1 MKKIFAILR
10 KEYVE
15 TRTESLVFLLIGL
28 AAPYLVLLS
37 INAENEYSAKEL
49 LTEGTQWLP
58 AGALFALWINLVILA
73 ATAFSRERENGTL
86 ETLRRTVK
94 DWRLAAAAKFGYVLI
109 STAVM
114 AAVFALV
121 WAAAT
126 RIFSGAVVWLD
137 FISGGELK
145 KAGYEYLNDFPL
157 RDLQLVLL
165 DSFVWG
171 IFWSGRVRK
180 QVGAIFSAVLC
191 AVATGWVVGFAAKA
205 FNLDPNAALACRMA
219 LLAAVLAFAP
229 VRSRFGFRDFAR
241 AESSSEP
248 RGPIDAKA
256 WQEFDAIKPGGRP
269 ISAVGALLER
279 AFGSMSL
286 YGATFAALMI
296 ELAFLFVLR
305 GIVFMFRATEIPVS
319 LLTPWALLILC
330 SAFGSGLFADVRDGN
345 SPVRQRL
352 PLFPTTYWLC
362 NAFAYAV
369 VSAVLYATAW
379 LAMPSDGWAAEGFD
393 LSIAALLWALSFA
406 TLLWAAALKGSRV
419 TVAFVS
425 FAVSLAVFLLLG
437 AYVWNKAAGFESAE
451 HAVKASFAAT
461 FAAFVAASYITVRR
475 KLSARRAPIASS
487 VPLALVAIAVA
498 CAACWD
504 RPEYPQQPLE
514 ELTVAK
520 QIELES
526 TETPEEYLK
535 RVEKIKQTLEEEISE
550 RVFPKRG
557 NINVLTVDELND
569 AALHLLR
576 TYEATK
582 LRAAAPD
589 AAAIA
594 ETNFYNTLNKI
605 QNNSLMG
612 FKTSD
617 TLNFLNSIPE
627 RRPTPEELAQNA
639 YVNLQYGPLE
649 FVVNANERKSL
660 LEWRK
665 NKKEE
670 WRVATWNI
678 CQCMPSRIRRSY
690 ADVGGETPNSLLSL
704 KVGRKIYDEIV
715 WNLLPFTFYAHH
727 KENEVARR
735 ALVAETVVKGSYSSL
750 GLWPQSFE
758 EALIVGKQVPT
769 PKGFAQDS
777 EPILPRQV
785 KDLSKIPPVP
795 ADTLQPFLNTDG
807 KPFFVEGVDG
817 NEAWSSSK
825 GQNYVQYRVPN
836 PDYVGKKGQVAF
848 FTSSVPATPLYDKT
862 GLRLLN
868 KDGALYYAVEYDAI
882 ENGRPIQLVEDP
894 GDDEPPF
901 PHAENTVTTRT
912 KRPSPPNGV
921 PIYCRVRAVDFF
933 GPDYRKSYELK
944 SVWKKTVYP
953 EPTAASVDMTKWENV
968 YPKPTPEEIL
978 EIEKS
983 NKSIRIEPVVS
994 YVDDEGKEIMEN
1006 SEPKYWRRTGVFA
1019 DVWNVD
1025 LPEYQFAFPLADT
1038 RDLDDC
1044 SILEFQNVGDYRVIP
1059 AVEYAIKNGTVYT
1072 HKRGILFDVQ
1082 SAPALSVYKRSVDP
1096 LDETAANKSKRKLLF
1111 VPLSDRRY

>member
-10 KEYVE
+10 KEYME

-28 AAPYLVLLS
+28 AAPYLILLGF
-37 INAENEYSAKEL
+37 NAENEYSAKEL

-137 FISGGELK
+137 FISGGGLK

-171 IFWSGRVRK
+171 IFWSGRVKK

-248 RGPIDAKA
+248 RVPIDAKA

-305 GIVFMFRATEIPVS
+305 GIVFMFPAAEIPVS

-526 TETPEEYLK
+526 TETPEEY
-535 RVEKIKQTLEEEISE
+535 Q
-550 RVFPKRG
+550 
-557 NINVLTVDELND
+557 
-569 AALHLLR
+569 
-576 TYEATK
+576 
-582 LRAAAPD
+582 RA
-589 AAAIA
+589 
-594 ETNFYNTLNKI
+594 N
-605 QNNSLMG
+605 
-612 FKTSD
+612 
-617 TLNFLNSIPE
+617 
-627 RRPTPEELAQNA
+627 R
-639 YVNLQYGPLE
+639 
-649 FVVNANERKSL
+649 
-660 LEWRK
+660 
-665 NKKEE
+665 
-670 WRVATWNI
+670 
-678 CQCMPSRIRRSY
+678 
-690 ADVGGETPNSLLSL
+690 
-704 KVGRKIYDEIV
+704 
-715 WNLLPFTFYAHH
+715 
-727 KENEVARR
+727 
-735 ALVAETVVKGSYSSL
+735 
-750 GLWPQSFE
+750 
-758 EALIVGKQVPT
+758 
-769 PKGFAQDS
+769 
-777 EPILPRQV
+777 
-785 KDLSKIPPVP
+785 
-795 ADTLQPFLNTDG
+795 
-807 KPFFVEGVDG
+807 
-817 NEAWSSSK
+817 
-825 GQNYVQYRVPN
+825 
-836 PDYVGKKGQVAF
+836 
-848 FTSSVPATPLYDKT
+848 
-862 GLRLLN
+862 
-868 KDGALYYAVEYDAI
+868 
-882 ENGRPIQLVEDP
+882 
-894 GDDEPPF
+894 
-901 PHAENTVTTRT
+901 
-912 KRPSPPNGV
+912 
-921 PIYCRVRAVDFF
+921 
-933 GPDYRKSYELK
+933 
-944 SVWKKTVYP
+944 
-953 EPTAASVDMTKWENV
+953 
-968 YPKPTPEEIL
+968 
-978 EIEKS
+978 
-983 NKSIRIEPVVS
+983 
-994 YVDDEGKEIMEN
+994 
-1006 SEPKYWRRTGVFA
+1006 RRTQRRGA
-1019 DVWNVD
+1019 SSPQD
-1025 LPEYQFAFPLADT
+1025 L
-1038 RDLDDC
+1038 
-1044 SILEFQNVGDYRVIP
+1044 
-1059 AVEYAIKNGTVYT
+1059 
-1072 HKRGILFDVQ
+1072 
-1082 SAPALSVYKRSVDP
+1082 
-1096 LDETAANKSKRKLLF
+1096 
-1111 VPLSDRRY
+1111 

>member
-10 KEYVE
+10 KEYME

-28 AAPYLVLLS
+28 AAPYLILLGF
-37 INAENEYSAKEL
+37 NAENEYSAKEL

-121 WAAAT
+121 WAVAT

-256 WQEFDAIKPGGRP
+256 WQEFDVIKPGGRP

-369 VSAVLYATAW
+369 VSAVLYAAGW
-379 LAMPSDGWAAEGFD
+379 LAMPSDGLAADFD
-393 LSIAALLWALSFA
+393 LTYAALLWALSFA

-425 FAVSLAVFLLLG
+425 FAVNFAVFLLLG
-437 AYVWNKAAGFESAE
+437 AYVWNKAVGVESAE
-451 HAVKASFAAT
+451 NAVKASFAAT

-475 KLSARRAPIASS
+475 KLLARRAPIASS
-487 VPLALVAIAVA
+487 VPLALVAAVVA

-504 RPEYPQQPLE
+504 RPRQYSQPTLE
-514 ELTVAK
+514 EMTVAK

-535 RVEKIKQTLEEEISE
+535 RVEKIKQELEEEISE
-550 RVFPKRG
+550 RVFPKSMV
-557 NINVLTVDELND
+557 NAPTVDELND
-569 AALHLLR
+569 AALHLIR

-594 ETNFYNTLNKI
+594 ETNFYKTLKKI
-605 QNNSLMG
+605 YDYSLMG

-617 TLNFLNSIPE
+617 ILNFLNSIPE

-639 YVNLQYGPLE
+639 YVNLQCGPLE

-660 LEWRK
+660 LECRK

-678 CQCMPSRIRRSY
+678 CQGMPSRIRRSY
-690 ADVGGETPNSLLSL
+690 ADVGGEAPNSLLGIC
-704 KVGRKIYDEIV
+704 VGRDVYDEIIG
-715 WNLLPFTFYAHH
+715 NLVPFTFMAGY
-727 KENEVARR
+727 KQNEVARR
-735 ALVAETVVKGSYSSL
+735 VLVAEDVVKGSYAPL
-750 GLWPQSFE
+750 GVWP
-758 EALIVGKQVPT
+758 
-769 PKGFAQDS
+769 
-777 EPILPRQV
+777 
-785 KDLSKIPPVP
+785 
-795 ADTLQPFLNTDG
+795 
-807 KPFFVEGVDG
+807 
-817 NEAWSSSK
+817 
-825 GQNYVQYRVPN
+825 
-836 PDYVGKKGQVAF
+836 
-848 FTSSVPATPLYDKT
+848 
-862 GLRLLN
+862 
-868 KDGALYYAVEYDAI
+868 
-882 ENGRPIQLVEDP
+882 
-894 GDDEPPF
+894 
-901 PHAENTVTTRT
+901 
-912 KRPSPPNGV
+912 
-921 PIYCRVRAVDFF
+921 
-933 GPDYRKSYELK
+933 
-944 SVWKKTVYP
+944 
-953 EPTAASVDMTKWENV
+953 
-968 YPKPTPEEIL
+968 
-978 EIEKS
+978 
-983 NKSIRIEPVVS
+983 
-994 YVDDEGKEIMEN
+994 
-1006 SEPKYWRRTGVFA
+1006 
-1019 DVWNVD
+1019 
-1025 LPEYQFAFPLADT
+1025 
-1038 RDLDDC
+1038 
-1044 SILEFQNVGDYRVIP
+1044 
-1059 AVEYAIKNGTVYT
+1059 
-1072 HKRGILFDVQ
+1072 
-1082 SAPALSVYKRSVDP
+1082 
-1096 LDETAANKSKRKLLF
+1096 
-1111 VPLSDRRY
+1111 

>member
-10 KEYVE
+10 KEYME

-28 AAPYLVLLS
+28 AAPYLILLGF
-37 INAENEYSAKEL
+37 NAQNEYSAKEL
-49 LTEGTQWLP
+49 LASGSQWLP

-94 DWRLAAAAKFGYVLI
+94 DWRLAAFGKFGYVLI

-121 WAAAT
+121 WAVAT

-171 IFWSGRVRK
+171 IFWSGRVKK

-191 AVATGWVVGFAAKA
+191 AVATGWVVGFAAKE

-219 LLAAVLAFAP
+219 LLAVVLAFAP

-305 GIVFMFRATEIPVS
+305 GIVFMFPAAEIPVT

-330 SAFGSGLFADVRDGN
+330 SAFGSGLFVDVRDGN

-369 VSAVLYATAW
+369 VSAVLYAAAW
-379 LAMPSDGWAAEGFD
+379 LAMPSDGWAADFD
-393 LSIAALLWALSFA
+393 LTFAALLWALSFA

-425 FAVSLAVFLLLG
+425 FAVNFAVFLLLG

-475 KLSARRAPIASS
+475 KLLARRAPIASS
-487 VPLALVAIAVA
+487 VPLALVAAVVA

-504 RPEYPQQPLE
+504 RPEFPQPTLE

-535 RVEKIKQTLEEEISE
+535 RVEQIKHALEEEISE
-550 RVFPKRG
+550 RVFPKSMV
-557 NINVLTVDELND
+557 NAPTVDELND
-569 AALHLLR
+569 AALHLIR
-576 TYEATK
+576 TYEAAK

-605 QNNSLMG
+605 QN
-612 FKTSD
+612 
-617 TLNFLNSIPE
+617 
-627 RRPTPEELAQNA
+627 
-639 YVNLQYGPLE
+639 Y
-649 FVVNANERKSL
+649 
-660 LEWRK
+660 
-665 NKKEE
+665 
-670 WRVATWNI
+670 
-678 CQCMPSRIRRSY
+678 
-690 ADVGGETPNSLLSL
+690 
-704 KVGRKIYDEIV
+704 
-715 WNLLPFTFYAHH
+715 
-727 KENEVARR
+727 
-735 ALVAETVVKGSYSSL
+735 
-750 GLWPQSFE
+750 
-758 EALIVGKQVPT
+758 
-769 PKGFAQDS
+769 
-777 EPILPRQV
+777 
-785 KDLSKIPPVP
+785 
-795 ADTLQPFLNTDG
+795 
-807 KPFFVEGVDG
+807 
-817 NEAWSSSK
+817 
-825 GQNYVQYRVPN
+825 
-836 PDYVGKKGQVAF
+836 
-848 FTSSVPATPLYDKT
+848 
-862 GLRLLN
+862 
-868 KDGALYYAVEYDAI
+868 
-882 ENGRPIQLVEDP
+882 
-894 GDDEPPF
+894 
-901 PHAENTVTTRT
+901 
-912 KRPSPPNGV
+912 
-921 PIYCRVRAVDFF
+921 
-933 GPDYRKSYELK
+933 
-944 SVWKKTVYP
+944 
-953 EPTAASVDMTKWENV
+953 
-968 YPKPTPEEIL
+968 
-978 EIEKS
+978 
-983 NKSIRIEPVVS
+983 
-994 YVDDEGKEIMEN
+994 
-1006 SEPKYWRRTGVFA
+1006 
-1019 DVWNVD
+1019 
-1025 LPEYQFAFPLADT
+1025 
-1038 RDLDDC
+1038 
-1044 SILEFQNVGDYRVIP
+1044 
-1059 AVEYAIKNGTVYT
+1059 
-1072 HKRGILFDVQ
+1072 
-1082 SAPALSVYKRSVDP
+1082 
-1096 LDETAANKSKRKLLF
+1096 
-1111 VPLSDRRY
+1111 